1 MNINGSKNRGMLLE
15 TILNQ
20 SNFYY
25 LKNNICLV
33 HKKNL
38 DIKFKSVSKS
48 NNKENL
54 VSDGKIISKS
64 TVDYYG
70 LWNGKFL
77 AFEAKSTEDKTFSL
91 NNIKSHQIEYLDLV
105 TKFDGI
111 AFYIFYFKI
120 QNEFILIMHKDFIKK
135 IKNKKSLQYEEA
147 LEIGHKLV
155 RIYPGILDYI
165 SVLNNLE
172 KSN

>member
-1 MNINGSKNRGMLLE
+1 M
-15 TILNQ
+15 
-20 SNFYY
+20 
-25 LKNNICLV
+25 
-33 HKKNL
+33 
-38 DIKFKSVSKS
+38 
-48 NNKENL
+48 
-54 VSDGKIISKS
+54 
-64 TVDYYG
+64 
-70 LWNGKFL
+70 

-91 NNIKSHQIEYLDLV
+91 NNIKPHQIEYLDLV
-105 TKFDGI
+105 TKLDGI

-155 RIYPGILDYI
+155 LIYPGILDYI